1 MKVRDLMESQ
11 IISIPETV
19 TYEEAARVLSENK
32 INGVLVLNDSGKV
45 VGIVSDKDLFRI
57 LYPFST
63 SFFENPEL
71 YLDLESREHKIED
84 VRQKPVSIFMTKNV
98 HSIEPDV
105 PIMRAGAIML
115 AKHIHRLPVIENDHL
130 IGIITRSQIYGA
142 LLDSFVLDT

>member
-11 IISIPETV
+11 IISIPETA
-19 TYEEAARVLSENK
+19 TYEEAARVLSQNK
-32 INGVLVLNDSGKV
+32 INGVLVLNESGKV
-45 VGIVSDKDLFRI
+45 IGIVSDKDLFRI

-84 VRQKPVSIFMTKNV
+84 VRQKPVSVFMTKNV

-115 AKHIHRLPVIENDHL
+115 AKHVHRLPVIENGNL

-142 LLDSFVLDT
+142 LLDSYIQE

>member
-11 IISIPETV
+11 IISIPETA
-19 TYEEAARVLSENK
+19 TYEEAARVLSQNK
-32 INGVLVLNDSGKV
+32 INGVLVLNESGKII
-45 VGIVSDKDLFRI
+45 GIVSDKDLFRI

-84 VRQKPVSIFMTKNV
+84 VRQKPVSVFMTKNV

-115 AKHIHRLPVIENDHL
+115 AKHVHRLPVIENGNL

-142 LLDSFVLDT
+142 LLDSYIQE

>member
-11 IISIPETV
+11 IISIPETA
-19 TYEEAARVLSENK
+19 TYEEAARVLSQNK
-32 INGVLVLNDSGKV
+32 INGVLVLNESGKV

-84 VRQKPVSIFMTKNV
+84 VRQKPVSVFMTKIV

-115 AKHIHRLPVIENDHL
+115 AKHVHRLPVIENGNL

-142 LLDSFVLDT
+142 LLDSYIQE

>member
-11 IISIPETV
+11 IISIPETA
-19 TYEEAARVLSENK
+19 TYEEAARVLSQNK
-32 INGVLVLNDSGKV
+32 INGVLVLNESGKII
-45 VGIVSDKDLFRI
+45 GIVSDKDLFRI

-84 VRQKPVSIFMTKNV
+84 VRLKPVSVFMTKNV

-115 AKHIHRLPVIENDHL
+115 AKHVHRLPVIENGNL

-142 LLDSFVLDT
+142 LLDSYIQE